1 MSEIRSSAPG
11 SPQILTRQDGTTI
24 AYHRI
29 RGKAPGVIF
38 FTGFM
43 SDMTGGKALALE
55 ALCRESGH
63 AFLRFDY
70 RGHGASSGVFEDAT
84 LGAWKEDAVCV
95 LDELSDG
102 PQILV
107 GSSMGGWVMLLAAL
121 ARPRRIAGLVGIAP
135 APDFTLSLWEN
146 ELSDAQK
153 AEIEAKGVTLMA
165 NDYGDPYPITRKMI
179 EESHRHLLLD
189 DEIPLDCPVRLL
201 HGMEDDAVPW
211 QTSLT
216 LQEKLRGADVE
227 VTLIKDG
234 DHRLSEDG
242 DLARLTRTVDDLIR
256 EAG

>member
-1 MSEIRSSAPG
+1 
-11 SPQILTRQDGTTI
+11 
-24 AYHRI
+24 
-29 RGKAPGVIF
+29 
-38 FTGFM
+38 
-43 SDMTGGKALALE
+43 MTGGKALALE